1 MKLYFL
7 GLATVV
13 VVCVGCHI
21 DSANFMQDGVVD
33 RGQYHAPPAALLARP
48 GPMVDGPGPGV
59 LQTAYMMSNM
69 PGQPGPGMAGPG
81 MGGPGMMQQMQ
92 PFAGQTTQIRFVG
105 PESMQIGWQIE
116 PHRYAENQLT
126 APGRYNFNQGYI
138 YRLKLTAIPGREG
151 PPLYPTLQVYP
162 VHPATEAYL
171 SHNSVPILLNDED
184 FQQVDGNNF
193 VTKVIYLPDP
203 QHQELAIP
211 GAEVLVSTRLEP
223 GIDPISEAD
232 RRGTIMAVLR
242 VGNMDL
248 ETGSEAPA
256 AGPAGGNEAVTQTSH
271 IQKVNG
277 EVGQFAPP
285 MPIGS
290 VGGRNGGVPGPMI
303 MGMPGQ
309 PGQMAYNPIS
319 GVGPTPIWGMTSC
332 ATPIGLPGPPH
343 LPYGGPAGLRSHTVR
358 NLTRQ
363 SIPRPVDHQLIDVK
377 HNPGIRLPAPVKHIQ
392 YTENHP
398 EFRGPVVQE
407 YGGGQAG
414 AYCPPQ

>member
-21 DSANFMQDGVVD
+21 DSGNNFMQDGIVD
-33 RGQYHAPPAALLARP
+33 NGRYHAPPAALLERP

-59 LQTAYMMSNM
+59 LQTAYMAS
-69 PGQPGPGMAGPG
+69 A
-81 MGGPGMMQQMQ
+81 MGGPGMVGPGGPGMMMPMP

-162 VHPATEAYL
+162 VLPATEAYL

-223 GIDPISEAD
+223 GVDPIAEAD

-248 ETGSEAPA
+248 ETGADTPAVAGNGAP
-256 AGPAGGNEAVTQTSH
+256 VTQTSH
-271 IQKVNG
+271 IQVVNG
-277 EVGQFAPP
+277 DAGQFVAPQ
-285 MPIGS
+285 PIGA

-319 GVGPTPIWGMTSC
+319 GVGPTPIWGMTTC

-343 LPYGGPAGLRSHTVR
+343 LPYGGPAGLKSHTVR
-358 NLTRQ
+358 NLTQQR
-363 SIPRPVDHQLIDVK
+363 IPRPTDHLLLDVK
-377 HNPGIRLPAPVKHIQ
+377 HNPGIRMPAPVKHIQ

-398 EFRGPVVQE
+398 DFRGPVMQE
-407 YGGGQAG
+407 AGGVGGAAGG

>member
-13 VVCVGCHI
+13 VVCVGCHL
-21 DSANFMQDGVVD
+21 DTGNNLMTDGVID
-33 RGQYHAPPAALLARP
+33 PGRYHAPPAALMERP

-59 LQTAYMMSNM
+59 LQTAYMASNM
-69 PGQPGPGMAGPG
+69 PGPGMGMPPG
-81 MGGPGMMQQMQ
+81 MGGPGMMMMPQQ

-105 PESMQIGWQIE
+105 PESMQVGWE
-116 PHRYAENQLT
+116 DKPHHYAEEQLT
-126 APGRYNFNQGYI
+126 APGRYNFNQGFI

-223 GIDPISEAD
+223 GIDPIAEAD

-248 ETGSEAPA
+248 ETGLEAP
-256 AGPAGGNEAVTQTSH
+256 PPGGNEAVTQTNH
-271 IQKVNG
+271 IQKISG
-277 EVGQFAPP
+277 TAGQFAPP
-285 MPIGS
+285 MPIGT

-309 PGQMAYNPIS
+309 PGQMAFNPIS

-343 LPYGGPAGLRSHTVR
+343 LPYGGRAGLRSHTVR
-358 NLTRQ
+358 NLTQQR
-363 SIPRPVDHQLIDVK
+363 IPRPTDHVLIDVK

-398 EFRGPVVQE
+398 NFSGPVVQE
-407 YGGGQAG
+407 NGGMGG
-414 AYCPPQ
+414 AYCPPQQ

>member
-33 RGQYHAPPAALLARP
+33 RGQYIAPNAAQLQRP

-59 LQTAYMMSNM
+59 LQTGYMASAMGGYQPGM
-69 PGQPGPGMAGPG
+69 PGMPVYGAP
-81 MGGPGMMQQMQ
+81 Q

-105 PESMQIGWQIE
+105 PESMQVGWQIQANQ
-116 PHRYAENQLT
+116 YAESQLV

-138 YRLKLTAIPGREG
+138 YRLKLTSIPGREG

-203 QHQELAIP
+203 QHQDLAIP

-223 GIDPISEAD
+223 GIDPIAEAD

-248 ETGSEAPA
+248 ETG
-256 AGPAGGNEAVTQTSH
+256 NEGTVTASNGTVSQSSH
-271 IQKVNG
+271 IQTVSG
-277 EVGQFAPP
+277 DAGQFYAP

-309 PGQMAYNPIS
+309 PGQMAVNPIS
-319 GVGPTPIWGMTSC
+319 GVGPTPIWGMTTC

-343 LPYGGPAGLRSHTVR
+343 LPYGGPAGLKSHTVR
-358 NLTRQ
+358 NLSQQR
-363 SIPRPVDHQLIDVK
+363 IPRPTDHMLIDVK
-377 HNPGIRLPAPVKHIQ
+377 HNPGIRMPAPVKHIQ

-398 EFRGPVVQE
+398 QFRGGIVQE
-407 YGGGQAG
+407 GGGFGPGGQ
-414 AYCPPQ
+414 YCPPGQ

>member
-21 DSANFMQDGVVD
+21 DSANFMQDGIVD
-33 RGQYHAPPAALLARP
+33 KGQYHAPPAAMLQRP

-59 LQTAYMMSNM
+59 LQTAYMASNM
-69 PGQPGPGMAGPG
+69 PGPGMVGPG
-81 MGGPGMMQQMQ
+81 MGGPGMAGPGLPGMQ
-92 PFAGQTTQIRFVG
+92 PYAGLTTQIRFVG
-105 PESMQIGWQIE
+105 PESMQIGWQDG
-116 PHRYAENQLT
+116 PNHYAENQLT
-126 APGRYNFNQGYI
+126 APGRYNFNQGFI
-138 YRLKLTAIPGREG
+138 YRLKLDRIPDREG

-171 SHNSVPILLNDED
+171 SHNSVPILLNQED

-248 ETGSEAPA
+248 ETGSDAPVG
-256 AGPAGGNEAVTQTSH
+256 GPAEAVTQTSH
-271 IQKVNG
+271 IQKING
-277 EVGQFAPP
+277 EAGQFAPP

-319 GVGPTPIWGMTSC
+319 GVGPTPIWGMTTC

-343 LPYGGPAGLRSHTVR
+343 LPFGGPAGLRSHTVR
-358 NLTRQ
+358 NLTQQR
-363 SIPRPVDHQLIDVK
+363 IPRPVDHMLLDVK
-377 HNPGIRLPAPVKHIQ
+377 HNPGIRMPAPVKHIQ

-398 EFRGPVVQE
+398 VFNGPVVQE
-407 YGGGQAG
+407 YGGAAG
-414 AYCPPQ
+414 EYCPPQ